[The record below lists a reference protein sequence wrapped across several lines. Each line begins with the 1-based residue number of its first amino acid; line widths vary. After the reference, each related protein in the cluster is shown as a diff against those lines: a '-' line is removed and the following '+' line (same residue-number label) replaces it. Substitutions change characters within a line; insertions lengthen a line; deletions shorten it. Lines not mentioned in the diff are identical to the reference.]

1 MTINDRSTS
10 KTHLAIPSARRLCAT
25 CELWNGDRILV
36 QNGDDWLVSYPANRS
51 GVCNGGV
58 WARFGSLAHQYCD
71 AYQRWQ
77 SLSGQP
83 ADPVVLSP
91 IALLIRQIRMSST
104 RAGPLPVVLIDRI
117 DQLRSDIECWHLQL
131 QQQSTEL
138 TGAECSEQQQ
148 VFTDVVCGL
157 FDAFYYLGWSTVKPV
172 AELTEDDFAK
182 H

>member
-1 MTINDRSTS
+1 MTNNDHSAR
-10 KTHLAIPSARRLCAT
+10 KMHQAIPSARRFCAT
-25 CELWNGDRILV
+25 CELWGGDRTLI
-36 QNGDDWLVSYPANRS
+36 QNGDAWQVSYPARCS
-51 GVCNGGV
+51 GTCRGGV
-58 WARFGSLAHQYCD
+58 WAQFGSLAHQYCD

-77 SLSGQP
+77 SLSEQS

-91 IALLIRQIRMSST
+91 VTLLIRQIRMSST
-104 RAGPLPVVLIDRI
+104 RAGPLPVVLTERI
-117 DQLRSDIECWHLQL
+117 DQLRNDIECWHLQ
-131 QQQSTEL
+131 QQSTEI
-138 TGAECSEQQQ
+138 TGAEYSEQEQ